1 MEWRRFDIK
10 SFLKASR
17 HWKRDRERLE
27 EELNNILY
35 LPSVTNESGV
45 RSGNIADTT
54 AKTALR
60 SLEIQA
66 KIEEILLNEEML
78 NYAISQLTVD
88 EKTLIDGF
96 FYPRKTI
103 GIFVHDYGRKHG
115 LCKDYVYAEREKVLE
130 KMRRII
136 EREYYGEG

>member
-17 HWKRDRERLE
+17 HWRRDRERLE

-35 LPSVTNESGV
+35 LPSVNNESGI
-45 RSGNIADTT
+45 RSGNISEPA

-60 SLEIQA
+60 SLELQA
-66 KIEEILLNEEML
+66 KIEEILLNETML
-78 NYAISQLTVD
+78 DYALNQLTAD
-88 EKTLIDGF
+88 EKTLINGF

-103 GIFVHDYGRKHG
+103 GVFVHDYGRKHG
-115 LCKDYVYAEREKVLE
+115 LCKDYVYAERERVLE